1 MVPVQYIATALQC
14 IVELG
19 SAPGT
24 ATTTRGN
31 EMNLDISGCKAASCY
46 LQTAAVPDSI
56 YDHTM
61 LSNKPFFPL
70 FWRPP
75 NILL

>member
-31 EMNLDISGCKAASCY
+31 EMNLDISGCKVASC
-46 LQTAAVPDSI
+46 
-56 YDHTM
+56 
-61 LSNKPFFPL
+61 
-70 FWRPP
+70 
-75 NILL
+75 ILANRSSA